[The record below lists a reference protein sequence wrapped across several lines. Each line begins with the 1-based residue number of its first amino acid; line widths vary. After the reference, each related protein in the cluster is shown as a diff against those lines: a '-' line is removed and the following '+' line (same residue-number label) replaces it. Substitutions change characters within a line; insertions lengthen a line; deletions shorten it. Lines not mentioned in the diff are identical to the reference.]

1 MSINILWPSV
11 CGPACFLERVVI
23 LVRRQLLATVAAT
36 GILFVW
42 GIATHVGLHG
52 VLDATPVLK
61 TSQEEQVIAAIQ
73 EPELALDDGIY
84 MGSRGLL
91 LVVNT
96 LADGTDVF
104 SGLSFPQ
111 VLMVQLVICLLIAL
125 WLLLLVRQLAGQSVW
140 QRAVLLGLMG
150 MAAGFSVCLPQWTF
164 YGFGLKL
171 TIVNIV
177 DIAGGWFLA
186 GLVLAG
192 SVSREAI
199 DVSEGSSS
207 AAD

>member
-1 MSINILWPSV
+1 
-11 CGPACFLERVVI
+11 
-23 LVRRQLLATVAAT
+23 
-36 GILFVW
+36 
-42 GIATHVGLHG
+42 
-52 VLDATPVLK
+52 
-61 TSQEEQVIAAIQ
+61 
-73 EPELALDDGIY
+73 

-111 VLMVQLVICLLIAL
+111 VLIAQLVICGLVA
-125 WLLLLVRQLAGQSVW
+125 LLLSLIVGQVSGQSVR
-140 QRAVLLGLMG
+140 QRTALLGLIG
-150 MAAGFSVCLPQWTF
+150 LTAGLCVCLPQWSF

-186 GLVLAG
+186 GLILAR
-192 SVSREAI
+192 SVQTDST
-199 DVSEGSSS
+199 
-207 AAD
+207 AAVEESH

>member
-1 MSINILWPSV
+1 MF
-11 CGPACFLERVVI
+11 G
-23 LVRRQLLATVAAT
+23 RRQLLAILAAT

-42 GIATHVGLHG
+42 GMATHVGLHG
-52 VLDATPVLK
+52 VLDATPILK

-73 EPELALDDGIY
+73 EPDLALADGIY

-91 LVVNT
+91 LVVST

-111 VLMVQLVICLLIAL
+111 VLMTQLVICFLLAL
-125 WLLLLVRQLAGQSVW
+125 WLHLIVRQLTGQSVR

-150 MAAGFSVCLPQWTF
+150 LAAGFSVCLPQWTF

-171 TIVNIV
+171 TIVNMV

-186 GLVLAG
+186 GLVLAQ
-192 SVSREAI
+192 SVS
-199 DVSEGSSS
+199 SESTAASETS
-207 AAD
+207 A

>member
-52 VLDATPVLK
+52 ALDATPVLK
-61 TSQEEQVIAAIQ
+61 TSQEERVIAAIQ

-111 VLMVQLVICLLIAL
+111 VLMVQLVI
-125 WLLLLVRQLAGQSVW
+125 WLVRQLAGQSVW

-192 SVSREAI
+192 SVSREAM
-199 DVSEGSSS
+199 VASEGSSS